1 MKSIN
6 TALFF
11 SFLASFDTN
20 NAERWMETGPASD
33 IQSGWLL
40 VRSGKVILTARG
52 NEPDRAV
59 SRWHL
64 FDVHG
69 SRIWKKVSVEFVN
82 IVNVDK
88 GKHAE
93 KGIGELQFLQ
103 CKEAFC
109 RFLGISKLSQKPMQT
124 GLLLEYVFQNGLKS
138 QNSIIFFFVVS
149 KIEIAQM

>member
-1 MKSIN
+1 MKSVN
-6 TALFF
+6 TALYF

-109 RFLGISKLSQKPMQT
+109 RFLGISKCKPKT
-124 GLLLEYVFQNGLKS
+124 NANWF
-138 QNSIIFFFVVS
+138 IIRICVS
-149 KIEIAQM
+149 KWLEKSKPYHFFCCSF